1 MIVTKVSGRR
11 FARWESVGVELPRT
25 GVVLVTGKNGHGKST
40 IVEAVAQG
48 VWGQSVRGQ
57 FGWRVGEKSGVE
69 IEFEGGH
76 ARRSVS
82 KSKHVLKWQ
91 VGESGAGEFP
101 TRTKS
106 QAALASHVGSFHVW
120 RHACTF
126 HTRDASRFTGATDA
140 ERKRLLEEVL
150 ELDRVEAGYRRARDE
165 ISAAKKA
172 LTAAEHAHAMA
183 ASKLDGATRTR
194 AALDGELEE
203 VPDLDAMRV
212 EGRALKTA
220 FDEATTAVDAARVVR
235 DAIFSKLSTAR
246 AAAATHR
253 ERLTRIA
260 SVGATCSACEQ
271 EVAGDHVEHVK
282 AEAQAA
288 ATQAGAAVTDGEA
301 ELAQQNEAVTA
312 ALQIQADAR
321 NAYDD
326 NVHRGRTAVAAQ
338 KRNEERQAKLAT
350 IDAEIE
356 QAEQAVADA
365 DAQLVTAR
373 TRLGEIEAAATVLS
387 YQGVRAAMLTSA
399 VRALEDLAN
408 DWLARLGL
416 AALQVRLA
424 SQTEAKS
431 GKVSDKISF
440 EVEGAG
446 GGLGYVAASTG
457 EQRRIDIAM
466 LLAIGELAADSRG
479 MSHESTL
486 FVDELFDGLDDDGQE
501 AATQMLRELGQTR
514 CVVVISH
521 SAGLV
526 HRLAPT
532 LHLVA
537 ESGALGAKG

>member
-11 FARWESVGVELPRT
+11 FARWESVDVELPRA
-25 GVVLVTGKNGHGKST
+25 GVVLVTGRNGHGKST

-57 FGWRVGEKSGVE
+57 FGWRVDEKSGVE
-69 IEFEGGH
+69 IGFEGGH
-76 ARRSVS
+76 VRRSVS

-91 VGESGAGEFP
+91 VGEHGAAEFP

-165 ISAAKKA
+165 MSGAKRG
-172 LTAAEHAHAMA
+172 LTEAEHAVSMA
-183 ASKLDGATRTR
+183 ASKLDGVARTR

-203 VPDLDAMRV
+203 VPDLDAMRAA
-212 EGRALKTA
+212 GRELR
-220 FDEATTAVDAARVVR
+220 ATMDAAAEAVE
-235 DAIFSKLSTAR
+235 DAR
-246 AAAATHR
+246 AAKANASTEHTASKTKLAAARHR
-253 ERLTRIA
+253 RQHLANLGDVCPTCEQQIVGELHSPEIQTLGDEIERLTADVRAWVEAID
-260 SVGATCSACEQ
+260 ACEQ
-271 EVAGDHVEHVK
+271 DVRAAVQSH
-282 AEAQAA
+282 AEARAA
-288 ATQAGAAVTDGEA
+288 YDENVRAGKAAVEA
-301 ELAQQNEAVTA
+301 QRRNEA
-312 ALQIQADAR
+312 
-321 NAYDD
+321 
-326 NVHRGRTAVAAQ
+326 
-338 KRNEERQAKLAT
+338 RQAKLAT
-350 IDAEIE
+350 IDEEIE
-356 QAEQAVADA
+356 QAEAALADA
-365 DAQLVTAR
+365 EAQLSTAR
-373 TRLGEIEAAATVLS
+373 ARLGEIEAAAKVLS
-387 YQGVRAAMLTSA
+387 YQGVRAAVLTSA

-416 AALQVRLA
+416 ADLQVRLA
-424 SQTEAKS
+424 SQSESKA
-431 GKVSDKISF
+431 GKVTDKISF

-479 MSHESTL
+479 MSAESTL

-501 AATQMLRELGQTR
+501 AATQMLRELAQTR

-526 HRLAPT
+526 DRLAPT

-537 ESGALGAKG
+537 DSGALGAKG

>member
-1 MIVTKVSGRR
+1 MIVTKVSG
-11 FARWESVGVELPRT
+11 
-25 GVVLVTGKNGHGKST
+25 
-40 IVEAVAQG
+40 VAQG

-57 FGWRVGEKSGVE
+57 FGWRIDEKSGVE

-91 VGESGAGEFP
+91 VGESGAAEFP

-165 ISAAKKA
+165 MSAAKRA
-172 LTAAEHAHAMA
+172 LGEAEHAVAMA
-183 ASKLDGATRTR
+183 AAKLDGVTKTRG
-194 AALDGELEE
+194 ALASEIEE
-203 VPDLDAMRV
+203 VPDIDALRE
-212 EGRALKTA
+212 EGRALREALQTA
-220 FDEATTAVDAARVVR
+220 SALVGTRRTTR
-235 DAIFSKLSTAR
+235 DGSMEKLSGAKQETR
-246 AAAATHR
+246 THR
-253 ERLTRIA
+253 ARLTKIGA
-260 SVGATCSACEQ
+260 LGATCSACEQ
-271 EVAGDHVEHVK
+271 EVDSGHAAAICQE
-282 AEAQAA
+282 AEDALQAA
-288 ATQAGAAVTDGEA
+288 TLRVTSAEEELAAV
-301 ELAQQNEAVTA
+301 NVTITE
-312 ALQIQADAR
+312 ALQAEADAR
-321 NAYDD
+321 AAYDT
-326 NVHRGRTAVAAQ
+326 NVHEGKTAVAAQ

-350 IDAEIE
+350 IDTDIEAAEAALVAAEE
-356 QAEQAVADA
+356 QLEA
-365 DAQLVTAR
+365 AR
-373 TRLGEIEAAATVLS
+373 TRLGEIEAASTVLS
-387 YQGVRAAMLTSA
+387 YQGVRAAMLTAA

-424 SQTEAKS
+424 SQSEAKS
-431 GKVSDKISF
+431 GKVTDKISF

-446 GGLGYVAASTG
+446 GGLGYIAASTG

-479 MSHESTL
+479 MSAESTL

-501 AATQMLRELGQTR
+501 AATQMLRELGEQR

-526 HRLAPT
+526 DRLSPV

-537 ESGALGAKG
+537 DSGALCA